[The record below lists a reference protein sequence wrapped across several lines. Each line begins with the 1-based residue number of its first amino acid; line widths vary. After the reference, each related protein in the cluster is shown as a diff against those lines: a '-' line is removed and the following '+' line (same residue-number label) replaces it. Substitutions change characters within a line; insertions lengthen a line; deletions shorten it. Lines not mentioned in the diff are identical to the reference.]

1 MFGGFLGGGGEGR
14 GLGGAGRWCFRAR
27 DSGASTDVTQVTFKD
42 QALLEQMK
50 EKACEDLTVQITY
63 K

>member
-1 MFGGFLGGGGEGR
+1 MGVGEGRGGEGR
-14 GLGGAGRWCFRAR
+14 RAALGRWCFRAR
-27 DSGASTDVTQVTFKD
+27 DSGASTDVTQVNLRD

-50 EKACEDLTVQITY
+50 EKASEDLTVQITY

>member
-1 MFGGFLGGGGEGR
+1 MGGGGGEWE
-14 GLGGAGRWCFRAR
+14 GAGRWCLRAR
-27 DSGASTDVTQVTFKD
+27 DSGASNDVTQVTFKD
-42 QALLEQMK
+42 QALLKQMK